1 MLNSQR
7 IFEVLLSKGRSTVR
21 QLAHLSSLGPRLV
34 RHGLAVLIQQNLI
47 YHHTDPDTSVTNYDA
62 NPRFAYDLVRNGK
75 ILEAVHHNYGERAR
89 KIVHTVM
96 LSGHIRVS
104 AIAKEF
110 RSRQNEDSSQSDLD
124 VSDYEI
130 VDCAAFLVAVGIL
143 EPLSLRMLQAPQD
156 IKAEVENEE
165 MKKYPSGL
173 KGKQKGEYEVAVTAT
188 VRAILDESKGLKRM
202 LEHDYVTGAIAKR
215 RKLADG
221 VSDNGFTSANHE
233 GLPDGLMPLEV
244 GHIGR
249 SRHPGCAYTDCLL
262 ARHDVAN

>member
-1 MLNSQR
+1 M
-7 IFEVLLSKGRSTVR
+7 R
-21 QLAHLSSLGPRLV
+21 QLAHVSELAPRLI

-47 YHHTDPDTSVTNYDA
+47 YYHTDPDTSVTNYDT

-75 ILEAVHHNYGERAR
+75 ILESVHHSYGEQAR

-104 AIAKEF
+104 GLVKEF
-110 RSRQNEDSSQSDLD
+110 HSRQNEDSFQGDHGL
-124 VSDYEI
+124 SDYEI
-130 VDCAAFLVAVGIL
+130 VDCAAHLVAIGIL

-173 KGKQKGEYEVAVTAT
+173 RGSKQKGDYEAAVTT
-188 VRAILDESKGLKRM
+188 TMRAILDESKTLKRM
-202 LEHDYVTGAIAKR
+202 LEHEYLYSSNAKR

-221 VSDNGFTSANHE
+221 GSANGLTSADHKDMPE
-233 GLPDGLMPLEV
+233 GIMPLEV
-244 GHIGR
+244 GHI
-249 SRHPGCAYTDCLL
+249 RHSGQQGYAYTDRLL
-262 ARHDVAN
+262 VSHYLASQL